1 MLMNIIK
8 NAALVTYVLFLQTGD
23 FAFSPYREG
32 SSVKFKMITSTHKL
46 IFQLASTDK
55 ISCQTV
61 QEIQSKKRIKELL
74 EVLDLH

>member
-1 MLMNIIK
+1 MYYSYRQ
-8 NAALVTYVLFLQTGD
+8 VTLFSVLTEKAVL
-23 FAFSPYREG
+23 SNL
-32 SSVKFKMITSTHKL
+32 KMITSTHKL